1 MAEKLVFPIN
11 FRYQCNAKKVL
22 HKEGVFR
29 AAEQGF
35 GHPRFLLIPNCRLY
49 NIQTVGRGSFGVVY
63 KAQMKY
69 YPYSVRAI
77 KRIKTKYIKNPEAT
91 IREYSVLS
99 SLDHPNIV
107 KIYETYEDEENLFLV
122 TEYTYRELV
131 TAKAE
136 SCSHTCRRRAA

>member
-1 MAEKLVFPIN
+1 M
-11 FRYQCNAKKVL
+11 
-22 HKEGVFR
+22 
-29 AAEQGF
+29 
-35 GHPRFLLIPNCRLY
+35 
-49 NIQTVGRGSFGVVY
+49 VY